1 MSLIINAD
9 GEYLTGTGGT
19 FSPSSFTEM
28 SFGIWVKRTTALSTY
43 QGYAAIANSL
53 VTESNAA
60 ALAHYWDKTDGFIWP
75 GPAVRRGNNRG
86 ATESTLW
93 QFLLF
98 TYKQGGDVKVYTG
111 ITGGSLTNELF
122 DGNNTTDAF
131 SAAFTQIRIGAGMD
145 TMLAAWNSR
154 AKLAHCCFWT
164 KELTAAEAGQLF
176 NGGTAGAGKNPQ
188 AIQNANLT
196 FYAPL
201 TSDATVTVGGLSLS
215 ATGTLTYDGADNPNV
230 EAYGSD
236 TTAPTLSAAS
246 VTSVGTT
253 TATGNVTTDEGNGT
267 LYSIVS
273 TSATAPSATQIQAG
287 QNHTGAA
294 ATWSGNQ
301 AVSSTGAKTLS
312 ITGLTSSTSY
322 YAHFQHKDAANN
334 NSSVVT
340 SAQFTTST
348 PDTTNPTMTGSVTI
362 SAKTTTSYT
371 ASWSAGS
378 DNVAVTGY
386 EYRLNAGSWVD
397 LGAVLTVNISARTP
411 GATDTFEVRAYDA
424 AGNKATALSQSVT
437 LFIGTITI
445 PAVKDW
451 GTGNLKTA
459 QTGVQ
464 VDIHN
469 ISTGALVVR
478 KTGQTTHAT
487 TGVCVVQDAA
497 IADATTYEVIT
508 RFADGSKGMWDYTA
522 SLT

>member
-1 MSLIINAD
+1 MAYTLNTGHALYGNLIELIGVQGGALVSHKTARTFTPEA
-9 GEYLTGTGGT
+9 GSSFGTGTYGEH
-19 FSPSSFTEM
+19 FSSVENN
-28 SFGIWVKRTTALSTY
+28 
-43 QGYAAIANSL
+43 YA
-53 VTESNAA
+53 T
-60 ALAHYWDKTDGFIWP
+60 KG
-75 GPAVRRGNNRG
+75 
-86 ATESTLW
+86 
-93 QFLLF
+93 
-98 TYKQGGDVKVYTG
+98 
-111 ITGGSLTNELF
+111 
-122 DGNNTTDAF
+122 
-131 SAAFTQIRIGAGMD
+131 AAFTPGIAIPTNTTTSYTVMLVFNGTGAVSSNGYSVYLSRPGGGSVIRSPGKNSSNNATTIRAAGAAMGSGARVLTLCRIGETAEKLYNNKVKDVDATGLSND
-145 TMLAAWNSR
+145 WADSDAQATFLGGWNSQYSMSSDLVW
-154 AKLAHCCFWT
+154 LAVFN
-164 KELTAAEAGQLF
+164 KELSSTEISDLYDSL
-176 NGGTAGAGKNPQ
+176 GAS
-188 AIQNANLT
+188 NA
-196 FYAPL
+196 F
-201 TSDATVTVGGLSLS
+201 GLVSS
-215 ATGTLTYDGADNPNV
+215 G
-230 EAYGSD
+230 D
-236 TTAPTLSAAS
+236 TTAPTLTSAS
-246 VTSVGTT
+246 VTAVGTT
-253 TATGNVTTDEGNGT
+253 TATGNVTTNEGNGT
-267 LYSIVS
+267 LYSVVS
-273 TSATAPSATQIQAG
+273 TSATAPSAAQIQAG

-294 ATWSGNQ
+294 AVWSGNQ

-312 ITGLTSSTSY
+312 ITGLTASTSY
-322 YAHFQHKDAANN
+322 YAYFQHKDAANN

-340 SAQFTTST
+340 SAQFTTSSA
-348 PDTTNPTMTGSVTI
+348 DTTNPTMTGSVTI

-371 ASWSAGS
+371 ATWSAGS
-378 DNVAVTGY
+378 DNVSVTGY

-424 AGNKATALSQSVT
+424 AANKSSALSQSVT

>member
-1 MSLIINAD
+1 MAYTLNTGHALYGNLIELIGVQAGALVSHKTARTFTPESGSSFGSGGWGEHFSTVENGYSTKGVSFTPSVSLNSITTPNYTVLAVFN
-9 GEYLTGTGGT
+9 GTGATSTGSSQLVSLPGGGSSSIKGPGKTDAGLASGSRVTGAAMGT
-19 FSPSSFTEM
+19 GQRMLTYCRIGETAAKLYNNK
-28 SFGIWVKRTTALSTY
+28 VKDVDATGLANDWADTTAAFSFIGGFNSQYSMSADLVWLAVFDKELSSTEISDLY
-43 QGYAAIANSL
+43 DSL
-53 VTESNAA
+53 GASNAF
-60 ALAHYWDKTDGFIWP
+60 AL
-75 GPAVRRGNNRG
+75 V
-86 ATESTLW
+86 
-93 QFLLF
+93 
-98 TYKQGGDVKVYTG
+98 
-111 ITGGSLTNELF
+111 
-122 DGNNTTDAF
+122 
-131 SAAFTQIRIGAGMD
+131 SAG
-145 TMLAAWNSR
+145 
-154 AKLAHCCFWT
+154 
-164 KELTAAEAGQLF
+164 
-176 NGGTAGAGKNPQ
+176 
-188 AIQNANLT
+188 
-196 FYAPL
+196 
-201 TSDATVTVGGLSLS
+201 
-215 ATGTLTYDGADNPNV
+215 
-230 EAYGSD
+230 D
-236 TTAPTLSAAS
+236 TTAPTLTSAS
-246 VTSVGTT
+246 VTAVATT
-253 TATGNVTTDEGNGT
+253 TATGNVTTDEANGT

-273 TSATAPSATQIQAG
+273 TSATAPSAAQIQAG
-287 QNHTGAA
+287 QDHTGAA
-294 ATWSGNQ
+294 AVWSGNQ

-312 ITGLTSSTSY
+312 ITGLTASTAY
-322 YAHFQHKDAANN
+322 YAHFQHKDSANN

-340 SAQFTTST
+340 SAQFTTGT
-348 PDTTNPTMTGSVTI
+348 ADTTNPTMTGSVTI

-371 ASWSAGS
+371 ATWSAGS

-397 LGAVLTVNISARTP
+397 LGSVLTVNISARTP

-424 AGNKATALSQSVT
+424 AGNRATALSQSIT

>member
-1 MSLIINAD
+1 MAYTLNTGHALYGNLIELIGVQSGALVSHKTARTFTKHASATYGSGTWGEQFNAVGGSYEDRGASISPAITINTATTTSYTTITILNSN
-9 GEYLTGTGGT
+9 GNGSGNAGY
-19 FSPSSFTEM
+19 
-28 SFGIWVKRTTALSTY
+28 SFGKSDSPRLLGPAMRNNHIYGRGIEGTTAVGAANRMLTY
-43 QGYAAIANSL
+43 CRIGETSGKYYL
-53 VTESNAA
+53 
-60 ALAHYWDKTDGFIWP
+60 DKTLE
-75 GPAVRRGNNRG
+75 VS
-86 ATESTLW
+86 STSLG
-93 QFLLF
+93 
-98 TYKQGGDVKVYTG
+98 YDYADTG
-111 ITGGSLTNELF
+111 
-122 DGNNTTDAF
+122 
-131 SAAFTQIRIGAGMD
+131 SAANYLGM
-145 TMLAAWNSR
+145 TWPEQSGVWGIVWLAV
-154 AKLAHCCFWT
+154 FD
-164 KELTAAEAGQLF
+164 KE
-176 NGGTAGAGKNPQ
+176 
-188 AIQNANLT
+188 
-196 FYAPL
+196 
-201 TSDATVTVGGLSLS
+201 LSLS
-215 ATGTLTYDGADNPNV
+215 EISDLYDSLGAGNAFGLVASAD
-230 EAYGSD
+230 S
-236 TTAPTLSAAS
+236 TAPTLSSAS
-246 VTSVGTT
+246 VTSVGSTT
-253 TATGNVTTDEGNGT
+253 GTGNVTTNEGNGT

-273 TSATAPSATQIQAG
+273 TSATAPSVAQIQAG
-287 QNHTGAA
+287 NDHTGSAA
-294 ATWSGNQ
+294 VWSGNQ

-340 SAQFTTST
+340 SAQFTTGLA
-348 PDTTNPTMTGSVTI
+348 DTTNPTMTGSVTI

-378 DNVAVTGY
+378 DNVSVTGY

-397 LGAVLTVNISARTP
+397 LGSVLTVNISARTP
-411 GATDTFEVRAYDA
+411 GATDTLEVRAYDA
-424 AGNKATALSQSVT
+424 AGNRATALSQSIT

>member
-9 GEYLTGTGGT
+9 GEYLAGSGTVFGATGL
-19 FSPSSFTEM
+19 TECTAAIM
-28 SFGIWVKRTTALSTY
+28 VKRDSASSTY
-43 QGYAAIANSL
+43 QSYFYLGRNPTEQYGSLFLAHNGNGPDCFAVPSGAERRVASTSGANSTGWQWLFLTYKKDVEAKTYAAI
-53 VTESNAA
+53 
-60 ALAHYWDKTDGFIWP
+60 I
-75 GPAVRRGNNRG
+75 
-86 ATESTLW
+86 
-93 QFLLF
+93 
-98 TYKQGGDVKVYTG
+98 
-111 ITGGSLTNELF
+111 GGSIVTNVLSNPTE
-122 DGNNTTDAF
+122 AF
-131 SAAFTQIRIGAGMD
+131 NADIDCVRIGLG
-145 TMLAAWNSR
+145 LYAADGWYPR
-154 AKLAHCCFWT
+154 AKLAHAAFWNVA
-164 KELTAAEAGQLF
+164 LSPAQIADIVSG
-176 NGGTAGAGKNPQ
+176 GAGGISKNPQ
-188 AIQNANLT
+188 AVQNANLT

-201 TSDATVTVGGLSLS
+201 TSDATVTIGGVSLS

-236 TTAPTLSAAS
+236 TTAPTLSSPS
-246 VTSVGTT
+246 VTSVGSTT
-253 TATGNVTTDEGNGT
+253 GTGNVTTDEGNGT
-267 LYSIVS
+267 MYSIVS
-273 TSATAPSATQIQAG
+273 TSATAPSAAQIQAG
-287 QNHTGAA
+287 NDHTGSAA
-294 ATWSGNQ
+294 VWSGNQ
-301 AVSSTGAKTLS
+301 AVSSTGAKTFS
-312 ITGLTSSTSY
+312 ITGLTAGTSY
-322 YAHFQHKDAANN
+322 YAHFQHKDAAAN
-334 NSSVVT
+334 NSAVAT
-340 SAQFTTST
+340 SSQFTTGSA
-348 PDTTNPTMTGSVTI
+348 DTTNPTMTGSVTI

-371 ASWSAGS
+371 ASWPAGG

-397 LGAVLTVNISARTP
+397 LGNVLTTNISARTP

-424 AGNKATALSQSVT
+424 AGNRATALSQSIT